1 MGDLAGFGRAGDV
14 GSLAHYANPAY
25 YWRCYARRKADV
37 SYYRTLAVRA
47 QRVLEYGIGNGRI
60 ALPLARAGVEVT
72 GLDLSRPML
81 ADLAARLA
89 REPKRVR
96 QRVKAR
102 PGDMRSARLGQRFP
116 LVIAP
121 FNAVLHLYTTRD
133 MERFLA
139 RVREHLLPGGEFV
152 FDVLVPSPDDLS
164 RDPSESYRAPS
175 LREPGTG
182 RRLLYRERFEYD
194 PARQLL
200 LVWSEFQA
208 AGQPDA
214 WRVPLTQRQYF
225 PCELEALLHYNGFR
239 NLERVPDFGVTE
251 AHGVDSLVYHCRV
264 EAR

>member
-1 MGDLAGFGRAGDV
+1 
-14 GSLAHYANPAY
+14 
-25 YWRCYARRKADV
+25 
-37 SYYRTLAVRA
+37 
-47 QRVLEYGIGNGRI
+47 
-60 ALPLARAGVEVT
+60 
-72 GLDLSRPML
+72 
-81 ADLAARLA
+81 
-89 REPKRVR
+89 
-96 QRVKAR
+96 
-102 PGDMRSARLGQRFP
+102 
-116 LVIAP
+116 
-121 FNAVLHLYTTRD
+121 YTTRD

-251 AHGVDSLVYHCRV
+251 AHGV
-264 EAR
+264 

>member
-1 MGDLAGFGRAGDV
+1 
-14 GSLAHYANPAY
+14 SPAHYG
-25 YWRCYARRKADV
+25 RCCARRKADV

-225 PCELEALLHYNGFR
+225 PCEL
-239 NLERVPDFGVTE
+239 
-251 AHGVDSLVYHCRV
+251 
-264 EAR
+264 